1 MNMLVNSPK
10 DQTPQKLYLRIYR
23 PLLSK
28 KPPQLVLSLHCC
40 IETNHKTSERLQAL
54 RQMRKQGNETQN
66 FTINTPH
73 QLSNYDQKIGH
84 SAEQWSQAQKQIYNR
99 IAEKRKNEGAA
110 MAQSPEFS
118 LFEVLWQDLRESCAW
133 AMNWSNFVKN
143 SRLKFLHNVLT
154 DWSSCTANSYF
165 PLSPTKV
172 VLQATEL
179 WGILKLMEQNSRRD
193 ENSQLLSKW

>member
-28 KPPQLVLSLHCC
+28 KKPIAACRLHCC

-73 QLSNYDQKIGH
+73 QLSNYDQKTGH
-84 SAEQWSQAQKQIYNR
+84 SAEQWSQAQKRIYNR
-99 IAEKRKNEGAA
+99 IAEKRKKEGAA
-110 MAQSPEFS
+110 MAQSRIQPVWS
-118 LFEVLWQDLRESCAW
+118 VVAGLKRELC
-133 AMNWSNFVKN
+133 MNHELKYLCKEQQAKIPPQCFD
-143 SRLKFLHNVLT
+143 RL
-154 DWSSCTANSYF
+154 
-165 PLSPTKV
+165 
-172 VLQATEL
+172 
-179 WGILKLMEQNSRRD
+179 IKLYSK
-193 ENSQLLSKW
+193 QLLHVIADKSGSTSDRIMGHTETYGTKF